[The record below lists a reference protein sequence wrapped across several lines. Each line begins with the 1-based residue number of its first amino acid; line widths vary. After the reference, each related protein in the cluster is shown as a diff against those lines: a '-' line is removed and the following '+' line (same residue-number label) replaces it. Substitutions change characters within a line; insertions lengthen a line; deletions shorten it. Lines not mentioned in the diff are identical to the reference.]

1 MAEAAVEEVHGGAA
15 SDTGERA
22 PPEVDG
28 AYGVGRE
35 EERGRGGQEQA
46 ADLPEEG
53 DGGEVDA
60 AGQQTAGGGG
70 TSRFERSRELGDDDA
85 VADR

>member
-1 MAEAAVEEVHGGAA
+1 V
-15 SDTGERA
+15 
-22 PPEVDG
+22 
-28 AYGVGRE
+28 YGV
-35 EERGRGGQEQA
+35 GGQEQRGGGREQQA
-46 ADLPEEG
+46 ADLAGEG

-60 AGQQTAGGGG
+60 TGQQTAGAGG